1 MGPEGGVIG
10 TVWGEWPGVERSG
23 GAWGFV
29 AWPEVGGGW
38 SECVGLLVEGSGN
51 VTRDEVDGGG

>member
-1 MGPEGGVIG
+1 M
-10 TVWGEWPGVERSG
+10 ERSG

-29 AWPEVGGGW
+29 AWAEVGSGGW